1 MRIYQIYVPEL
12 GTFAKFKVF
21 DPEQIEQFI
30 ESFKK
35 EQKDSGAID
44 AFVVSVNAYKKK
56 VLDTFVFNLK
66 SEILD
71 SLRMMSRKAA
81 ESCTD
86 ALFNGCIMLNPGLD
100 IDSWLNIAYT
110 GVANP
115 EDMPESFDL
124 DDDSDFISSIKN
136 INRTSKFDKKIADM
150 FPNIGDKQK
159 PKPKIKQITK
169 QKYIGLDSHLKT
181 NIIGQNEAIDAIV
194 SALKRSQAGLS
205 DNDRPLGVFLFAGSS
220 GVGKTHLANVL
231 HKYLFG
237 NDYPMVRI
245 DCGEYQHK
253 HENQK
258 LIGSP
263 PGYVGH
269 DEGGQL
275 VNAIKQYPSTVV
287 LLDEV
292 EKAHPDLW
300 NTFLRVFDDGVL
312 TDAKGEVVDF
322 KNTVII
328 MTTNLGNDKTTD
340 HLLGSGTGFNRD
352 VNYKT
357 GTKVIPERS
366 VIERNTNDSIK
377 KHFKPEF
384 LNRIDKVVTF
394 NFLSEESC
402 KTIAQLE
409 MSLVAEKMRKK
420 GFLFE
425 YNPSVIDGLIQKGID
440 TIRGARGL
448 AQIRRELIESPL
460 ADNIINSSAPRGSIF
475 QMYYENDLFKFNVKK
490 PTKNSSYSTKK

>member
-30 ESFKK
+30 DAYKK
-35 EQKDSGAID
+35 ENKEID
-44 AFVVSVNAYKKK
+44 ILSFRKK

-66 SEILD
+66 TEITD

-86 ALFNGCIMLNPGLD
+86 ALFNGCVMLNPGLD
-100 IDSWLNIAYT
+100 IDMWLNIAYT
-110 GVANP
+110 GLSDP
-115 EDMPESFDL
+115 GTMPDDFDF
-124 DDDSDFISSIKN
+124 DDNGEISSAFIDSLKKMRPTASIKGP
-136 INRTSKFDKKIADM
+136 KKIDM
-150 FPNIGDKQK
+150 DDFAFDIRPK
-159 PKPKIKQITK
+159 PKPKVKQISK
-169 QKYIGLDSHLKT
+169 QKYLGLENHLRS

-194 SALKRSQAGLS
+194 SSLKRSQAGLS
-205 DNDRPLGVFLFAGSS
+205 DGDRPLGVFLFAGSS

-237 NDYPMVRI
+237 TEYPMVRI

-275 VNAIKQYPSTVV
+275 VNSIKQHPSTVV

-312 TDAKGEVVDF
+312 TDGKGEIVDF

-340 HLLGSGTGFNRD
+340 HLLGAGTGFNRD

-357 GTKVIPERS
+357 GTKIIPDRS

-384 LNRIDKVVTF
+384 LNRIDKVVIF
-394 NFLSEESC
+394 NFLSEDNC

-409 MSLVAEKMRKK
+409 MSIVAEKMRKK

-425 YNPSVIDGLIQKGID
+425 YNTSVIEGLIHKGID

-448 AQIRRELIESPL
+448 SQVRREQIESPL
-460 ADNIINSSAPRGSIF
+460 ADSIIATAIPRGSIF
-475 QMYYENDLFKFNVKK
+475 QMYYENELFKFDVKK
-490 PTKNSSYSTKK
+490 PSKNSSYSTKE